1 MIFSEKQNL
10 RMLSKKSKNHTYNIV
25 YQRQKFHFYATLTHT
40 QSTPQYLCYNDLSEY
55 IYHRNIILSRAVLDF
70 FIKNI
75 LYLFNFYLKTQ
86 QKNAAAGNMLC
97 GSVCFYLD

>member
-40 QSTPQYLCYNDLSEY
+40 QSTPQYLCYNDLSEDMFLEY
-55 IYHRNIILSRAVLDF
+55 YLIFHLFVDF
-70 FIKNI
+70 
-75 LYLFNFYLKTQ
+75 LLFLQPDKLVIERSMRTV
-86 QKNAAAGNMLC
+86 
-97 GSVCFYLD
+97 S